1 MVSYMEMC
9 LSFAMRI
16 LKHLFNYYFKVIVS
30 LESVVDISPTREILH
45 FDLVFLFS
53 FQFLSHPILS

>member
-9 LSFAMRI
+9 LSFAVRI
-16 LKHLFNYYFKVIVS
+16 LKHLFSYYFKVIVS
-30 LESVVDISPTREILH
+30 LESVVDISPTREILQ